1 MADQLGSSG
10 EQDAEARLTSAERE
24 RQRTESHLHQSEQ
37 WLRMLIDSA
46 EDYAIFSI
54 DLDRKITT
62 WNKGAENLFGYV
74 TDEILG
80 EDFAIIFTP
89 EDRADAAPEEE
100 VGRALRD
107 NYSPDQRWHVRKDG
121 SRFFVHGSVRPLRD
135 REGHVHGLLKVAH
148 DVTQQK
154 KAEELESRFRA
165 FFQSAPGMMVVL
177 RPEDYRIEAAS
188 DAYLRATMT
197 ARESIVGQ
205 PIFEVFP
212 GDPKDPLATGARNLH
227 ASLDR
232 VKDHRRTEVMP
243 VQYYPIQR
251 PAHEGGGFEDRWW
264 SPINSPVLGP
274 HGELLSIIH
283 RVEDVTLFVRELQAA
298 RLAAAEPPLAD
309 PRLQQMAAEVIARG
323 QEIQRANEELRQSE
337 ERFRLMVNE
346 IKDYAIYMLDPEGRI
361 ITWNAGAE
369 RIKGYSA
376 QEIIGQP
383 CSKLYPPEDIA
394 ANKVQHDLQAAIEQG
409 QYSEEGWRVRRDGSR
424 FLARVTLV
432 PVRDT
437 QGTLRGFTKVTQD
450 ITASRAA
457 EEELRR
463 SRGQFEAV
471 FQIMRD
477 GIVVSDPAGNIILC
491 NPAQAR
497 LAGLPSV
504 EAMLKNVSEFAGVFE
519 FREADGRIVP
529 FEQWPLSKVLRGET
543 LIDWQLHGRGRDTGR
558 EWFFDFSGAPVTD
571 QQGRVVLAV
580 LVTRDIT
587 EQKRMEGELRRAREH
602 LEAAVA
608 ERTARLRE
616 TINEL
621 ERFSYSLSH
630 DMRAPLR
637 AMRSFAEL
645 LHSGHH
651 GRIEGQGNELLK
663 RIITAATR
671 LDELIEDVLSLSRL
685 TREPVRV
692 EAVDLETLLR
702 QLINERPGLQ
712 PPQADVSI
720 SSPLLDV
727 SGHKASLTQCFSNL
741 LENAVKFVAP
751 GVHPRVLI
759 WTEPAGE
766 KVRVCIQDNG
776 IGIPHEYRDQIFG
789 MFQRLHADEAYAG
802 TGVGL
807 AIVRRAVERMGG
819 KVGVESQPGQG
830 STFWVELQ
838 RAKQGPPPQPP

>member
-1 MADQLGSSG
+1 MADQLRSPE
-10 EQDAEARLTSAERE
+10 EQDPEARLTAAERE
-24 RQRTESHLHQSEQ
+24 RQPVESHLHQSEQ

-54 DLDRKITT
+54 DLDRKVAT

-89 EDRADAAPEEE
+89 EDRAAAAPEEE

-107 NYSPDQRWHVRKDG
+107 GYSPDQRWHVRKDG

-135 REGHVHGLLKVAH
+135 QEGHVDGLLKVAH

-154 KAEELESRFRA
+154 KAEEL
-165 FFQSAPGMMVVL
+165 
-177 RPEDYRIEAAS
+177 
-188 DAYLRATMT
+188 
-197 ARESIVGQ
+197 
-205 PIFEVFP
+205 
-212 GDPKDPLATGARNLH
+212 
-227 ASLDR
+227 
-232 VKDHRRTEVMP
+232 
-243 VQYYPIQR
+243 
-251 PAHEGGGFEDRWW
+251 
-264 SPINSPVLGP
+264 
-274 HGELLSIIH
+274 
-283 RVEDVTLFVRELQAA
+283 
-298 RLAAAEPPLAD
+298 
-309 PRLQQMAAEVIARG
+309 AAEVTARG
-323 QEIQRANEELRQSE
+323 QEIQRAQEKLRQSE
-337 ERFRLMVNE
+337 ELFRLMVNE

-361 ITWNAGAE
+361 TTWNAGAE

-376 QEIIGQP
+376 EEIIGQP
-383 CSKLYPPEDIA
+383 CSKLYLPEEIA
-394 ANKVQHDLQAAIEQG
+394 ANKLQQDLQAAIEQG
-409 QYSEEGWRVRRDGSR
+409 QYFEEGWRVRRDGSR
-424 FLARVTLV
+424 FLARMTLV
-432 PVRDT
+432 PVRDG

-471 FQIMRD
+471 FQMMRD
-477 GIVVSDPAGNIILC
+477 GIIVSDPAGNIILC

-504 EAMLKNVSEFAGVFE
+504 EALLRNISEFAGVFE

-543 LIDWQLHGRGRDTGR
+543 LIDWQLHGHGTESGR
-558 EWFFDFSGAPVTD
+558 EWFFSFSGAPVTD
-571 QQGRVVLAV
+571 QQGRVLLGV

-587 EQKRMEGELRRAREH
+587 EQKRMEDELRRAREH
-602 LEAAVA
+602 LEATVA

-645 LHSGHH
+645 LHARHH
-651 GRIEGQGNELLK
+651 GRLEGQGDELLE
-663 RIITAATR
+663 RIITAASR

-685 TREPVRV
+685 TREPIRV
-692 EAVDLETLLR
+692 GPVDLETLLR

-720 SSPLLDV
+720 ASPLIEV
-727 SGHKASLTQCFSNL
+727 TGHKASLTQCFSNL

-751 GVHPRVLI
+751 GVHPCVSV

-766 KVRVCIQDNG
+766 KVRIYVQDNG
-776 IGIPHEYRDQIFG
+776 IGIRPEYQDQIFG
-789 MFQRLHADEAYAG
+789 MFQRLHAEKAYAG

-807 AIVRRAVERMGG
+807 AIVRKAVERMGG
-819 KVGVESQPGQG
+819 RAGVESHPGQG
-830 STFWVELQ
+830 SKFWVELPC
-838 RAKQGPPPQPP
+838 AKQCPTPQPP